1 MKVDR
6 VKVSE
11 SSQRLTFVVFLHF
24 SGVHNKS
31 YSQAGDNGSREG
43 ASGKPRLTD
52 GSLDQWQAA
61 SQEAGPARLTHTQ
74 QCGTIIYSHTWGDL
88 SVYSVCRRFNSKL
101 KQATLQGSKV
111 GLSPSS

>member
-24 SGVHNKS
+24 SGVKNKS
-31 YSQAGDNGSREG
+31 YSQAGDNGSWEG

-61 SQEAGPARLTHTQ
+61 SQEAGPARLTHTAMWDH
-74 QCGTIIYSHTWGDL
+74 GEAR
-88 SVYSVCRRFNSKL
+88 VCS
-101 KQATLQGSKV
+101 GSADVTTAK
-111 GLSPSS
+111 